1 MDSSTLFKANVY
13 LTILFLS
20 LDKHDEKDAFYIKC
34 LLALGATAGTF
45 GYLFQGPARPC
56 VPQVPSTPPKLPP
69 VLPPTGPE
77 IKTPPPVPPVP
88 TPPVVPTPPIPQ
100 PPKPPVPSI
109 PSVPIPPVPSVP
121 FKASD
126 FTIGLVDTQPYH
138 SGAVLF
144 KRCYKNILTQLNQAL
159 INNCFGKLQAS
170 EIKTPNKNIKITLGI
185 YTVNGFVTTNGLYIN
200 LNYLE
205 NLYTK
210 YESNNNIDVVRQNFT
225 NELLKMY
232 LEYLKLP
239 SGSKQVDIKDTL
251 VTNTTG
257 INIGG
262 RTREV
267 VDNRDI
273 YGFAARTLPFKF
285 EHLNL
290 NDPNYINT
298 EPYRKYRALLDPLG
312 SPETEYYLIVA
323 REISN
328 LLNPG
333 EMKTALHETT
343 RKVTIKL
350 NATSPGVAA
359 FVRTYSSGDTK
370 EMEWNRDYIGRTNLD
385 TSGRQGF
392 ISVLVHETAHCVDQV
407 FSKNKVATASYASEG
422 FATWCEN
429 KIKGTSW
436 AKWKKPRPADWRGA
450 YDTFA
455 VFLEYVNRNS
465 PDFVVKYH
473 NLKVNVGY
481 SEELIKNITGKS
493 GDEWWR
499 LYLSD
504 PERKV

>member
-56 VPQVPSTPPKLPP
+56 VPPTTPPTVPKLPP
-69 VLPPTGPE
+69 TLPPTGPE
-77 IKTPPPVPPVP
+77 IKGPPPVVPTPPVPQPPAPPVVTPPPVPTPPVPPVP
-88 TPPVVPTPPIPQ
+88 TPPTG
-100 PPKPPVPSI
+100 
-109 PSVPIPPVPSVP
+109 P
-121 FKASD
+121 FKVSD
-126 FTIGLVDTQPYH
+126 FTVTLIDPQPYH

-159 INNCFGKLQAS
+159 LNNCFGKLQAS
-170 EIKTPNKNIKITLGI
+170 EIKTPNKNIKITLNRF
-185 YTVNGFVTTNGLYIN
+185 TVNGFVNTSGININ
-200 LNYLE
+200 LGYLE

-210 YESNNNIDVVRQNFT
+210 YESSNNIDIVRQNLT

-239 SGSKQVDIKDTL
+239 SGSKQVDIKEVL

-262 RTREV
+262 RTREI

-285 EHLNL
+285 EHLDL
-290 NDPNYINT
+290 TDFNYINT
-298 EPYRKYRALLDPLG
+298 EPYKKYRALLDPLG
-312 SPETEYYLIVA
+312 APETEYYLIVA

-333 EMKTALHETT
+333 EMKTALHELT
-343 RKVTIKL
+343 RKITIKL
-350 NATSPGVAA
+350 DATSPGVAA
-359 FVRTYSSGDTK
+359 FVRTYSHGDTK
-370 EMEWNRDYIGRTNLD
+370 NMIWNRDFLGRTNLD
-385 TSGRQGF
+385 TGGRQSF
-392 ISVLVHETAHCVDQV
+392 ISVLTHETAHCVDQV

-422 FATWCEN
+422 FASWCEN

-450 YDTFA
+450 YDVFA
-455 VFLEYVNRNS
+455 VFLEYVDRNS

-473 NLKVNVGY
+473 NLKVNIGY
-481 SEELIKNITGKS
+481 SEEIIKTVSGKS